1 MPKLH
6 RENGLQP
13 MFAELHA
20 EKRDNQLRVEL
31 TFAIDPTIEKLAA
44 AFYMDGSDS
53 MRQAGNYG
61 RGGGLFGFNFG
72 RQRNPVQEAMQIMV
86 PYLAQKD
93 ADAQCRVAYWATGRE
108 GKNLEVIGELTAER
122 AATYEFPGPQQFGGG
137 TYLLPAVRDFVA
149 YIQDSRQQKDIKAT
163 IAAIVTDG
171 QLHDFDNLVAYTQE
185 LARAIM
191 EGKFPP
197 TNIVLVGVGSE
208 IDEEQLEQLEEA
220 TPEEYTRRAIWCHAE
235 AESVDDLPEL
245 VAHLLDENIPAFWG
259 GAVLKDEQGKI
270 VKAWED
276 MVPAV
281 IEFNLPANA
290 RSFTL
295 QVGSERYTQSLERLG
310 EH

>member
-6 RENGLQP
+6 RENGLLP

-20 EKRDNQLRVEL
+20 EERGDRLGVEV
-31 TFAIDPTIEKLAA
+31 TFAIDPSIEKLAA

-72 RQRNPVQEAMQIMV
+72 KQRNPVQDAMHIMV
-86 PYLAQKD
+86 PYMTQKD
-93 ADAQCRVAYWATGRE
+93 ADGVCRVAYWATGKQ
-108 GKNLEVIGELTAER
+108 GKDLEVIGELSAEV
-122 AATYEFPGPQQFGGG
+122 AATSEFRGPETFGGG

-149 YIQDSRQQKDIKAT
+149 YIQELRQKSDVRAA

-171 QLHDFDNLVAYTQE
+171 QLHDFDDLIAYTQD

-191 EGKFPP
+191 KNDFPR

-220 TPEEYTRRAIWCHAE
+220 TPAEYTGRDIWCHAE
-235 AESVDDLPEL
+235 AETVDDLPEL
-245 VAHLLDENIPAFWG
+245 VAHLLDANIPAFWG
-259 GAVLKDEQGKI
+259 GALLKDEQGKI
-270 VKAWED
+270 VQAWED

-281 IEFNLPANA
+281 IEFELPATA

-295 QVGSERYTQSLERLG
+295 QVGSERYTQSLEGLG